1 MASWRKT
8 RLAKLYKS
16 IVLDGDLTLSV
27 LDTTDIVND
36 AIKIHKLTP
45 LTAAALG
52 RALTV
57 CTFMSGGLKNKS
69 DKLSISINGNGVG
82 GKITVCGNS
91 DLEVRGS
98 IDNPNVSLPLKDN
111 GKLDVSG
118 CVGNSGRITV
128 VKSMGLKEPYVGTSN
143 IVSGELGEDFAT
155 YFALSE
161 QIPTALAIGVKIG
174 KDLTCVGAGGVV
186 LQALPNAKEENLI
199 KAENIVNSLT
209 SVSTVIEE
217 KGIDGLV
224 KKYFG
229 DIEYQEYYPKYKC
242 LCSQEYIEKL
252 LISLGKAEV
261 DDIIK
266 TEGAVKIGCQ
276 FCDKEYVFTK
286 EDAER
291 IFNE

>member
-1 MASWRKT
+1 MN
-8 RLAKLYKS
+8 KLYKS
-16 IVLDGDLTLSV
+16 IVLDGDLTLCV
-27 LDTTDIVND
+27 LDTTELVND

-57 CTFMSGGLKNKS
+57 CTFMSSGLKNKS
-69 DKLSISINGNGVG
+69 DRLSISINGNGVG

-91 DLEVRGS
+91 DLDIRGS
-98 IDNPNVSLPLKDN
+98 IDNPSVSLPLKEN
-111 GKLDVSG
+111 GKLDVAG

-128 VKSMGLKEPYVGTSN
+128 VKSMGLKEPYTGTSN
-143 IVSGELGEDFAT
+143 IISGELGEDFAS

-161 QIPTALAIGVKIG
+161 QQPTALAIGVKIG

-186 LQALPNAKEENLI
+186 LQALPGAREENLI
-199 KAENIVNSLT
+199 KAENIVNSL
-209 SVSTVIEE
+209 SNVSTVIEQ
-217 KGIDGLV
+217 KGIEGLI
-224 KKYFG
+224 KEYFG
-229 DIEYQEYYPKYKC
+229 DIEYQEYYPKYNC
-242 LCSQEYIEKL
+242 LCSQDYIERL

-261 DDIIK
+261 EDIIK

-291 IFNE
+291 IFSE

>member
-1 MASWRKT
+1 MN
-8 RLAKLYKS
+8 KLYKS

-27 LDTTDIVND
+27 LDTTELVND

-57 CTFMSGGLKNKS
+57 CTFMSSGLKNKS
-69 DKLSISINGNGVG
+69 DRLSISINGNGVG

-91 DLEVRGS
+91 DLDIRGS
-98 IDNPNVSLPLKDN
+98 IDNPSVSLPLKAN
-111 GKLDVSG
+111 GKLDVAG

-128 VKSMGLKEPYVGTSN
+128 VKSMGLKEPYTGTSN
-143 IVSGELGEDFAT
+143 IISGELGEDFAS

-161 QIPTALAIGVKIG
+161 QQPTALAIGVKIG
-174 KDLTCVGAGGVV
+174 KDLSCVGAGGVV
-186 LQALPNAKEENLI
+186 LQALPGAKEENLI
-199 KAENIVNSLT
+199 KAENIVNSL
-209 SVSTVIEE
+209 SNVSTVIEE
-217 KGIDGLV
+217 KGIEGLI
-224 KKYFG
+224 KEYFG

-242 LCSQEYIEKL
+242 LCSQDYIEKL

-261 DDIIK
+261 EDIIK

-291 IFNE
+291 IFSE